1 MWTIFRQF
9 HYSWCNYMAR
19 RSAGILPYKWLNGE
33 LQVLLV
39 HPGGPLW
46 RGRDNGA
53 WSASKGEYGSDE
65 EPEAAARREFKEETG
80 WKAEGPLFKL
90 DEIRQAGGKYL
101 RIYALEADFDPA
113 TFVSNAFQMEWPPR
127 SGRLRSFPEVDQVV
141 WFGLPEAREKILRSQ
156 RGLLDQ
162 VQKTAAKPED

>member
-1 MWTIFRQF
+1 
-9 HYSWCNYMAR
+9 MAR

-46 RGRDNGA
+46 RSRDNGA

-80 WKAEGPLFKL
+80 W
-90 DEIRQAGGKYL
+90 QAGGKYL
-101 RIYALEADFDPA
+101 RIYALEAEFDPA

-127 SGRLRSFPEVDQVV
+127 SGRLRSFPEVDQVA

-162 VQKTAAKPED
+162 VQKAAAKPED